1 MSFTACNLHLGEHFA
16 TQRGSARTGKCLDLH
31 AGEALIAERLGI
43 VSNGL

>member
-16 TQRGSARTGKCLDLH
+16 MQQGSARTGKCLDLH
-31 AGEALIAERLGI
+31 AGEAVTVKRLGI